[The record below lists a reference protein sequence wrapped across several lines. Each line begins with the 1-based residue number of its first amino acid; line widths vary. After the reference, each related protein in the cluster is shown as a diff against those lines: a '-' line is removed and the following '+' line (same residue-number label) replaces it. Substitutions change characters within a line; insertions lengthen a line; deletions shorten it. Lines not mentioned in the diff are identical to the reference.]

1 MPIVYNRIVRECDFM
16 ARIEK
21 VGMDNIQRVDNIKS
35 TNKKEVHKTFKNK
48 LMEVEQEHIR
58 EQLKILYN
66 NIENQSEKLQDKLF
80 IEDLVQYKKL
90 VKEFLDVTVNNS
102 HVFYKENSLDRRGRH
117 RVYSLVKKVD
127 NELDELTKDFLNIED
142 NRIKIL
148 RRLDD
153 IKGLLLDIL
162 T

>member
-1 MPIVYNRIVRECDFM
+1 MT
-16 ARIEK
+16 RIEK
-21 VGMDNIQRVDNIKS
+21 VGMNNISQVNNVKMEP
-35 TNKKEVHKTFKNK
+35 KKKVHETFKNK
-48 LMEVEQEHIR
+48 LNEIEQEHIR
-58 EQLKILYN
+58 EQLKVLYDK
-66 NIENQSEKLQDKLF
+66 IETQSGKLQDKLF

-90 VKEFLDVTVNNS
+90 VKEFLDITVNNS

-148 RRLDD
+148 KRLDD
-153 IKGLLLDIL
+153 IKGILLDIL

>member
-1 MPIVYNRIVRECDFM
+1 M

-21 VGMDNIQRVDNIKS
+21 VGVNNIQQVDRVKS
-35 TNKKEVHKTFKNK
+35 ANRKEVHETFKNK
-48 LMEVEQEHIR
+48 LMEIEQEHIR
-58 EQLKILYN
+58 EQLKILYDK
-66 NIENQSEKLQDKLF
+66 IETQSEKLQDKLF

-90 VKEFLDVTVNNS
+90 VKEFLDITVNNS

-127 NELDELTKDFLNIED
+127 NELDELTKDFLNIEN
-142 NRIKIL
+142 NRIRIL

>member
-1 MPIVYNRIVRECDFM
+1 MT
-16 ARIEK
+16 RIEK
-21 VGMDNIQRVDNIKS
+21 VGMNNISQVNNVKMEP
-35 TNKKEVHKTFKNK
+35 KKKVHETFKNK
-48 LMEVEQEHIR
+48 LNEIEQEHIR
-58 EQLKILYN
+58 EQLKVLYN
-66 NIENQSEKLQDKLF
+66 KIETQSEKLQDKLF

-90 VKEFLDVTVNNS
+90 VKEFLDITVNNS

-148 RRLDD
+148 KRLDD
-153 IKGLLLDIL
+153 IKGILLDIL

>member
-1 MPIVYNRIVRECDFM
+1 M
-16 ARIEK
+16 ARIERIGTNG
-21 VGMDNIQRVDNIKS
+21 VSGVNNIK
-35 TNKKEVHKTFKNK
+35 TNQKKEVCETFKQKLNK
-48 LMEVEQEHIR
+48 IEQEYIR
-58 EQLKILYN
+58 DRLKVLYSK
-66 NIENQSEKLQDKLF
+66 IETLSGKLQDKLF
-80 IEDLVQYKKL
+80 IEDLVQYKEL
-90 VKEFLDVTVNNS
+90 VKEFLDISVNNS

-127 NELDELTKDFLNIED
+127 NELDELTKDFLNIEN

>member
-1 MPIVYNRIVRECDFM
+1 M
-16 ARIEK
+16 ARIERIGTNG
-21 VGMDNIQRVDNIKS
+21 VSGVNNIK
-35 TNKKEVHKTFKNK
+35 TNQKKEVCETFKQKLNK
-48 LMEVEQEHIR
+48 IEQEYIR
-58 EQLKILYN
+58 DRLKVLYSK
-66 NIENQSEKLQDKLF
+66 IETLSGKLQDKLF
-80 IEDLVQYKKL
+80 IEDLVQYKEL
-90 VKEFLDVTVNNS
+90 VREFLDITVSNS
-102 HVFYKENSLDRRGRH
+102 HTFYKENSLDRRGRH

-127 NELDELTKDFLNIED
+127 GELDELTKDFLNIEN

>member
-1 MPIVYNRIVRECDFM
+1 MVGESEVM

-21 VGMDNIQRVDNIKS
+21 IGMNNISNINNIK
-35 TNKKEVHKTFKNK
+35 TDHKKAVHETFKQK
-48 LMEVEQEHIR
+48 LNEVEQEHIR
-58 EQLKILYN
+58 DQLKVLYN
-66 NIENQSEKLQDKLF
+66 KIETQSGKLQDKLF
-80 IEDLVQYKKL
+80 IEDLVQYKEL

-102 HVFYKENSLDRRGRH
+102 HVFHKENSLDRRGRH

-127 NELDELTKDFLNIED
+127 NELDELTKDFLNIEN

-148 RRLDD
+148 NRLDD

>member
-1 MPIVYNRIVRECDFM
+1 MYNRRVRESEFM
-16 ARIEK
+16 TRIEK
-21 VGMDNIQRVDNIKS
+21 VGMNNISQVNNVKMEP
-35 TNKKEVHKTFKNK
+35 KKKVHETFKNK
-48 LMEVEQEHIR
+48 LNEIEQEHIR
-58 EQLKILYN
+58 EQLKVLYDK
-66 NIENQSEKLQDKLF
+66 IETQSGKLQDKLF

-90 VKEFLDVTVNNS
+90 VKEFLDITVNNS

-148 RRLDD
+148 KRLDD
-153 IKGLLLDIL
+153 IKGILLDIL

>member
-1 MPIVYNRIVRECDFM
+1 MT
-16 ARIEK
+16 RIEK
-21 VGMDNIQRVDNIKS
+21 VGMNNISQVDNIKIKHK
-35 TNKKEVHKTFKNK
+35 NKVHETFKNK
-48 LMEVEQEHIR
+48 LNEIEQEYIR
-58 EQLKILYN
+58 EQLKVLYDK
-66 NIENQSEKLQDKLF
+66 IETQSSKLQNKLF

-90 VKEFLDVTVNNS
+90 VKDFLDITVNNS

-127 NELDELTKDFLNIED
+127 NELDELTKDFLDLEN
-142 NRIKIL
+142 NRIRIL
-148 RRLDD
+148 NRLDD